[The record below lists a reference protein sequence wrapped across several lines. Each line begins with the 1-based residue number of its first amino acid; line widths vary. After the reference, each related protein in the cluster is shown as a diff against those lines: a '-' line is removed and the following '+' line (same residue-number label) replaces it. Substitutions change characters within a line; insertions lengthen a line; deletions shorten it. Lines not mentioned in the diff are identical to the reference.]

1 MPKSKGRRKPAPSR
15 RSAQRRGRPAPV
27 VPPPTA
33 PGLRGTVE
41 RRSAPV
47 LVWLSTRPKLLLP
60 LASLALLIG
69 GLAAPLP
76 VALPLLLVL
85 LAVVA
90 WLTYLSWPVVHGTG
104 RYVRLATVG
113 LVALAIAL
121 RLVAQ

>member
-1 MPKSKGRRKPAPSR
+1 MPKSKGRRKPASR
-15 RSAQRRGRPAPV
+15 PGAGQRRTRPAPM

-33 PGLRGTVE
+33 PGLRGDVE

-47 LVWLSTRPKLLLP
+47 LVWLSTRPKILLP

-85 LAVVA
+85 LAIVG
-90 WLTYLSWPVVHGTG
+90 WLTYLSWPVVHGTA

-113 LVALAIAL
+113 LVAAAVVL
-121 RLVAQ
+121 RLVAS

>member
-1 MPKSKGRRKPAPSR
+1 MPQSKGRRKPASRPSGG
-15 RSAQRRGRPAPV
+15 QRGTRPAPV
-27 VPPPTA
+27 IPTPTA
-33 PGLRGTVE
+33 AGRRGDVE

-47 LVWLSTRPKLLLP
+47 LVWLSMRPKILLP

-85 LAVVA
+85 LAIVG
-90 WLTYLSWPVVHGTG
+90 WLTYLSWPVVHGNA

-113 LVALAIAL
+113 LVAAAIVL
-121 RLVAQ
+121 RLVSS